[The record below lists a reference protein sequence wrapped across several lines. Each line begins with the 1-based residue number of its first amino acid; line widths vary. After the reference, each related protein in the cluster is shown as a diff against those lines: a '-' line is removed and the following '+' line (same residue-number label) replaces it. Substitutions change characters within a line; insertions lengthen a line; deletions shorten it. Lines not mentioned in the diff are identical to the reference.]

1 MLTLLMTPIKLILQ
15 VSSSS
20 PHQNEIHPTAA
31 PACFTQ
37 PWTHACRADGEMKT
51 GWKVLSRPPPP
62 TPQTATLGLMS
73 PCYASACS
81 LLALSL
87 CFPSSSSFPAPR
99 PTLPSSSINPFL
111 FSSSSLNPLVS
122 AHLPSPRCASSPRTP
137 LTGLLAICG
146 LISSSHFVLSCRR
159 RLSLR
164 AHFSSSRVKTHN
176 SQQDFSSNKHIV
188 TRSQN
193 NLVHVRV

>member
-1 MLTLLMTPIKLILQ
+1 MLTLLTTPIKLTLQ
-15 VSSSS
+15 VSSSL

-31 PACFTQ
+31 PPRFTQ
-37 PWTHACRADGEMKT
+37 LWTHVCRADGEMKT
-51 GWKVLSRPPPP
+51 GGKVLSPP
-62 TPQTATLGLMS
+62 THTHTHPQTATLGLMS

-99 PTLPSSSINPFL
+99 PMLPSSPINPFL

-122 AHLPSPRCASSPRTP
+122 AHLPSPRSASSPRTP

-146 LISSSHFVLSCRR
+146 LISSSHFVPSCRR
-159 RLSLR
+159 RLSLGS
-164 AHFSSSRVKTHN
+164 F
-176 SQQDFSSNKHIV
+176 
-188 TRSQN
+188 
-193 NLVHVRV
+193 